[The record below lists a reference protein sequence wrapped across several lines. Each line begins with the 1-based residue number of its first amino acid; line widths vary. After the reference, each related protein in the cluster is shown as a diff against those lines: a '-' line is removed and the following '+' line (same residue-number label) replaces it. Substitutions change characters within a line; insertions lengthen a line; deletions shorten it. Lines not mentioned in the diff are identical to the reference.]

1 MSFNARTRQIIYVV
15 ATIAGLAKTWMLT
28 KGWIDSADAAFIAGA
43 VTLVTGLAA
52 AKTGDPSAPAAY
64 TPRHAD
70 DGDPTYDD
78 GDHLQVIPAG
88 QATSDTKAD
97 AAGTL

>member
-1 MSFNARTRQIIYVV
+1 MSFNARTRQIVYVV
-15 ATIAGLAKTWMLT
+15 ATIAGLAQTWMLT

-52 AKTGDPSAPAAY
+52 VKTGDPSPPVAAESVE
-64 TPRHAD
+64 A
-70 DGDPTYDD
+70 G
-78 GDHLQVIPAG
+78 QVVEVIPAD

-97 AAGTL
+97 AVGYDPKHYAPE